1 VCLSRDAPWL
11 TTRRDARST
20 ALDGITND
28 NRFRRCIDLSTE
40 DIFDV
45 KNLYDRAVLD
55 KVHERIAR
63 LRPDSDRLWGR
74 MDAAQALAHCAL
86 AMENA
91 LGDTVLPRHPLGRL
105 IGGRVKRSMIVKGKP
120 MGRNARTHPSVL
132 VQDVRDFDVERQ
144 RLRRAV
150 DRFASGP
157 AACTPHPH
165 FFFGPM
171 TPLEWAT
178 FMYIHLDHH
187 LRQFQV

>member
-105 IGGRVKRSMIVKGKP
+105 IGGLVKRSMIVKGKP

-165 FFFGPM
+165 IFLGPM